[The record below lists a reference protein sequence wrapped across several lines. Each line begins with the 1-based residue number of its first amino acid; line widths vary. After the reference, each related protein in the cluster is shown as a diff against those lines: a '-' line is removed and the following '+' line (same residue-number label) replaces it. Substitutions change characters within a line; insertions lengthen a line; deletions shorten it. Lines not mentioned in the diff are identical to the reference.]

1 MNIWVAYGAL
11 LSGVIVWIFL
21 VSRLRTRS
29 WERHGASGPRPNTRG
44 DVGEVSLPP
53 ARIGLWVF
61 LAVITSLFAL
71 FFSAYFMRMGHGH
84 AAAHGITDWHTI
96 GKPPILW
103 LNTAMLILSSVAM
116 QMARR
121 AISMQRER
129 VIGYLFA
136 GGAFALFFLVGQ
148 LLAWHQ
154 LRVSGTVMTSGPAAA
169 FFYVLTALHGL
180 HLLGGLGVWLKTM
193 VRMRPGTRTRAV
205 ELIDV
210 RLSIELCTVYWH
222 FLLLVWLAM
231 FALLLST

>member
-29 WERHGASGPRPNTRG
+29 WQRRGSGDQRRHTQG

-53 ARIGLWVF
+53 ARIGLWVL

-71 FFSAYFMRMGHGH
+71 FFSAYYMRMGHGH
-84 AAAHGITDWHTI
+84 MAGHGITDWRSVS
-96 GKPPILW
+96 KPPILW
-103 LNTAMLILSSVAM
+103 LNTAMLISSSVAM
-116 QMARR
+116 QVARR
-121 AISMQRER
+121 ALASNLRQRVR
-129 VIGYLFA
+129 VYLLA
-136 GGAFALFFLVGQ
+136 GGAFAALFLIGQ
-148 LLAWHQ
+148 LIAWHQ
-154 LRVSGTVMTSGPAAA
+154 LRVSGYVMTSGPASA

-180 HLLGGLGVWLKTM
+180 HLLGGLGVWFKTM
-193 VRMRPGTRTRAV
+193 TRMRTRAV

>member
-21 VSRLRTRS
+21 IRRLRTRS
-29 WERHGASGPRPNTRG
+29 WERHGSGDPRRKLQG
-44 DVGEVSLPP
+44 DVGAVSVPP
-53 ARIGLWVF
+53 GRIGLWVF

-71 FFSAYFMRMGHGH
+71 FFSAYYMRMGHGH
-84 AAAHGITDWHTI
+84 VAAHGITDWRSVS
-96 GKPPILW
+96 KPPILW
-103 LNTAMLILSSVAM
+103 LNTVMLILSSVAM
-116 QMARR
+116 QVARR
-121 AISMQRER
+121 ALDSNLRAR
-129 VIGYLFA
+129 VRGYLLA
-136 GGAFALFFLVGQ
+136 GGAFALLFLIGQ
-148 LLAWHQ
+148 LVAWQQ
-154 LRVSGTVMTSGPAAA
+154 LRESGNVMTSGPAVA

-193 VRMRPGTRTRAV
+193 IRMRTREV

-210 RLSIELCTVYWH
+210 RLSVELCTVYWH

>member
-29 WERHGASGPRPNTRG
+29 WERHGSGGPRPNTRG

-53 ARIGLWVF
+53 GRIGLWVF

-71 FFSAYFMRMGHGH
+71 FFTAYYMRMGHGH
-84 AAAHGITDWHTI
+84 GAGHGITDWRSI
-96 GKPPILW
+96 SKPPILW
-103 LNTAMLILSSVAM
+103 LNSGVLILSSVAM
-116 QMARR
+116 QVARR
-121 AISMQRER
+121 ALASNLRER
-129 VIGYLFA
+129 VHGYLFA
-136 GGAFALFFLVGQ
+136 GGAFAALFLIGQ
-148 LLAWHQ
+148 LVAWHQ
-154 LRVSGTVMTSGPAAA
+154 LRVSGSVMTSGPAAA

-193 VRMRPGTRTRAV
+193 IRMRTREV

-210 RLSIELCTVYWH
+210 RLSVELCTVYWH

>member
-11 LSGVIVWIFL
+11 LAGVILWIFL
-21 VSRLRTRS
+21 VRRLRTRS
-29 WERHGASGPRPNTRG
+29 WERHGSADHRG
-44 DVGEVSLPP
+44 HMQGDLGEVTMPP
-53 ARIGLWVF
+53 GRIGLWVF

-84 AAAHGITDWHTI
+84 GAGHAISDWQSFS
-96 GKPPILW
+96 KPPILW
-103 LNTAMLILSSVAM
+103 LNTVLLTLSSVAM

-121 AISMQRER
+121 TLNTNQRDRIS
-129 VIGYLFA
+129 GYLIA
-136 GGAFALFFLVGQ
+136 GGAFAILFLIGQ
-148 LLAWHQ
+148 LVAWHQ
-154 LRVSGTVMTSGPAAA
+154 LSDSGYAMTSGPASA

-180 HLLGGLGVWLKTM
+180 HLFGGLAVWLKTM
-193 VRMRPGTRTRAV
+193 ARMQSRAV

-222 FLLLVWLAM
+222 FLLLVWLVM